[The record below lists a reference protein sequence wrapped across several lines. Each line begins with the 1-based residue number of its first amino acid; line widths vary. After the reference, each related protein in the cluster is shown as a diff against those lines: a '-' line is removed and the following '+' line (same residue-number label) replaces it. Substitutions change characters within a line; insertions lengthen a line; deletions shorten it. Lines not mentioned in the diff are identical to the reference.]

1 MVRHSNQMR
10 HRVKTKTLDREKSP
24 RELMLRNMASSVL
37 MYEKIQTTTVKA
49 KVVRSLVEKYIT
61 IAKNGDL
68 ASRRRLIAELPQKMA
83 VMKLMDVLGAKYK
96 EVQGGYTRIVKIGN
110 RKGDGAEVS
119 QIELI

>member
-1 MVRHSNQMR
+1 MR

-24 RELMLRNMASSVL
+24 RELMLRNMASSVV

-49 KVVRSLVEKYIT
+49 KVVRSLVEKYISV
-61 IAKNGDL
+61 AKKGDL
-68 ASRRRLIAELPQKMA
+68 ASRRKLIAELPQKMA

-110 RKGDGAEVS
+110 RKGDGAEIS
-119 QIELI
+119 QIELV